1 MRKTHIF
8 TWMCLAGA
16 VLAATPAWAQ
26 EPALNRVADGGFE
39 NGFVSL
45 ALPAMQRFPM
55 VANGWASRG
64 PRAPEVIEGIDAA
77 YEGLRALRLATQPGE
92 DLHLIQDLPLNGGG
106 YIVRFAFFYEYGAQT
121 VSLLTAW
128 DRGNADAGDPAFVAT
143 MSGAGIDV
151 QTPEGRWTVSLPLTA
166 SQWYV
171 LQVVADPRD
180 QSQSVFLDGSQVLLL
195 PGTAASTPR
204 MTLVI
209 GNSGDTGGA
218 FRYDAIEAFS
228 LIDLELE
235 ALRQAARRLE
245 DPIRGWTLRR
255 FDAAASALSQ
265 NAPTLALPE
274 LDVARSLMA
283 SAMLPVDAAPGDLRA
298 AIAGYRLALDMGR
311 GIDDLIALI
320 DARRN

>member
-1 MRKTHIF
+1 MRKTRIL
-8 TWMCLAGA
+8 TWWCLLGT
-16 VLAATPAWAQ
+16 VLASTPAWAQ
-26 EPALNRVADGGFE
+26 EPTLNRVADGGFE

-64 PRAPEVIEGIDAA
+64 PRAPELIEGADAA
-77 YEGLRALRLATQPGE
+77 YEGLWALRLTTRPGE
-92 DLHLIQDLPLNGGG
+92 DLYLIQDLPLNGRG
-106 YIVRFAFFYEYGAQT
+106 YVVQFAFYYEAGTQT
-121 VSLLTAW
+121 VRLLTAW
-128 DRGNADAGDPAFVAT
+128 DRGNPGEGDPAFAAT
-143 MSGAGIDV
+143 ISAAGIDV

-171 LQVVADPRD
+171 LRVVADPCE
-180 QSQSVFLDGSQVLLL
+180 QSQSVYLDGSQVLLL
-195 PGTAASTPR
+195 PGTAASAPR
-204 MTLVI
+204 TLVI
-209 GNSGDTGGA
+209 GNSGATGGA

-228 LIDLELE
+228 LIDIELE
-235 ALRQAARRLE
+235 TLRQRARLLE

-283 SAMLPVDAAPGDLRA
+283 LAMLPVDAAPGDLRTT
-298 AIAGYRLALDMGR
+298 IAGHRLALELGR
-311 GIDDLIALI
+311 GIDDLIELI
-320 DARRN
+320 DAGR